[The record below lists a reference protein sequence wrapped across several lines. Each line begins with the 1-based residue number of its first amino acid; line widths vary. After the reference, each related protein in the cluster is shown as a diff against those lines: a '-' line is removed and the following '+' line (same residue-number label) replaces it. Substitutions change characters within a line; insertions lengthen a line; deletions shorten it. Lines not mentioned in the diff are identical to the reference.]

1 MSSEE
6 RKKSRTFGW
15 GLVGLFAI
23 LGVIRWFLRGEEGI
37 PWQFYVAGV
46 GLILNLAV
54 PVVLY
59 PVYKAAIFIAHYLGW
74 FNTRLILGLIY
85 FLLFTPIALIFRI
98 TGKDLLDKKID
109 KKAKSYWNIRERVPF
124 DASRVENQ
132 F

>member
-1 MSSEE
+1 MSSEDK
-6 RKKSRTFGW
+6 KKSRTFGW
-15 GLVGLFAI
+15 GLVVIFVV
-23 LGVIRWFLRGEEGI
+23 LGVIRLFLRDEPGI

-54 PVVLY
+54 PIALY
-59 PVYKAAIFIAHYLGW
+59 PVYKTAIFIAHYLGW

-85 FLLFTPIALIFRI
+85 FLLFTPIALIFKI

-124 DASRVENQ
+124 DPSRVENQ

>member
-6 RKKSRTFGW
+6 KKKSRTFGW

-23 LGVIRWFLRGEEGI
+23 LGIIRWFLRGEEGI
-37 PWQFYVAGV
+37 PWQFYVAV
-46 GLILNLAV
+46 IGLALNLAV
-54 PVVLY
+54 PITLY
-59 PVYKAAIFIAHYLGW
+59 PIYKGAMFIAHYLGW

-85 FLLFTPIALIFRI
+85 FLVFTPMALIFRI
-98 TGKDLLDKKID
+98 TGKELLDRKFD
-109 KKAKSYWNIRERVPF
+109 KKAKSYWNMRARVPF